1 MELPKEI
8 QALAK
13 QSFSIETDPYILTE
27 QEELSAIDYAINQ
40 KKRHFNWRL
49 AQMGCKME
57 QILAKMSTINW
68 DQEINKDEV
77 LQTANANKNQ
87 ELFHKEQRQKEK
99 DFAIKQAQ
107 ELKDYWTASR
117 VYHLIKSECEKSG
130 KEFKD
135 IPSQL
140 ALLKAI
146 CFFISEDTRCQYENI
161 DLTKGLLIRGTSG
174 LGKTDLIKW
183 AAKNEIKP
191 INVLSILSITEQIK
205 SSGEANLST
214 SGIYKILYLD
224 DVGTEEDTVNYFG
237 TKIYFFKNFI
247 ESYYLKGKNFNRLI
261 ISTNLSMQ
269 QIEEKYGF
277 RVRSRMNEM
286 FNKIDVGGSDLRK

>member
-57 QILAKMSTINW
+57 QILAKMSTVNW
-68 DQEINKDEV
+68 EQEINKDEV
-77 LQTANANKNQ
+77 LQNANANKNQ

-99 DFAIKQAQ
+99 EFAIKQAQ
-107 ELKDYWTASR
+107 ELKDYWTADVFYR
-117 VYHLIKSECEKSG
+117 LIKSSCINSG
-130 KEFKD
+130 KEFKV
-135 IPSQL
+135 IPDQSPL
-140 ALLKAI
+140 IRKL
-146 CFFISEDTRCQYENI
+146 CFFLSEDSRCQDENI

-205 SSGEANLST
+205 SSGEADLST
-214 SGIYKILYLD
+214 SDIYKILYLD